1 MFITTNT
8 NMILEIGDNIR
19 LLNSPIKIEL
29 GKLELGKLTI
39 IRQVLMTFSFLLTAT
54 GKATDDHISVSM
66 PEATVTARS
75 TNEIETSNLRQANA
89 TNSRIASEI
98 MSTNDQRNSESNSKI
113 SRNRNNQLKCMN
125 LNARSL
131 TGKMEEL
138 REMVRE
144 IKPHIIGV
152 TETWGKEEINDA
164 YFKMENYI
172 LYRND
177 RVGKKGGG
185 TMLYISNQLGQ
196 RECNTLNRPLNG
208 ISFDSSTWCWV
219 SPTKGKKILVGSIY
233 RSPNSSSV
241 NDNHMLRQL
250 ELANNVAGRNRLLLM
265 GDFNVPKINWAT
277 RDILPGARKIE
288 RDLYEA
294 VTDNFLYQHVLLPTR
309 YSGPSNSTLD
319 LIFTKEEEDV
329 KNVKVIQPV
338 GSSDHGVVIGE
349 FICKW
354 KSRVVP
360 RINKAYYKGDYDNIS
375 ENLNQQ
381 VWPNEYSSTKPLGVC
396 MQHYM
401 ANIKSL
407 VNEHVPMGKTKDY
420 NVPWMNDWN
429 MRLWKKKQNAFS
441 EIQRGSTGR
450 KWTTY
455 RTRRDKLRVSMRK
468 ARRLHEKKI
477 TKNLRI

>member
-1 MFITTNT
+1 M
-8 NMILEIGDNIR
+8 G
-19 LLNSPIKIEL
+19 L
-29 GKLELGKLTI
+29 GG
-39 IRQVLMTFSFLLTAT
+39 RGGVLTAT

-89 TNSRIASEI
+89 TNNRIASEI

-164 YFKMENYI
+164 YFKMDNYI

-219 SPTKGKKILVGSIY
+219 SPTKGKKY
-233 RSPNSSSV
+233 
-241 NDNHMLRQL
+241 
-250 ELANNVAGRNRLLLM
+250 
-265 GDFNVPKINWAT
+265 
-277 RDILPGARKIE
+277 
-288 RDLYEA
+288 
-294 VTDNFLYQHVLLPTR
+294 
-309 YSGPSNSTLD
+309 
-319 LIFTKEEEDV
+319 
-329 KNVKVIQPV
+329 
-338 GSSDHGVVIGE
+338 
-349 FICKW
+349 
-354 KSRVVP
+354 
-360 RINKAYYKGDYDNIS
+360 
-375 ENLNQQ
+375 
-381 VWPNEYSSTKPLGVC
+381 
-396 MQHYM
+396 
-401 ANIKSL
+401 
-407 VNEHVPMGKTKDY
+407 
-420 NVPWMNDWN
+420 
-429 MRLWKKKQNAFS
+429 
-441 EIQRGSTGR
+441 
-450 KWTTY
+450 
-455 RTRRDKLRVSMRK
+455 
-468 ARRLHEKKI
+468 
-477 TKNLRI
+477 